1 MMEKTVKVSG
11 EFIQLNQLLKLEN
24 IASSGGEAK
33 AMIDAEKSSPGI
45 RACMITKWREARRKV
60 ILRNIDVRLPNNGG
74 LNIVFY
80 EFDSDFDGND
90 FQYKYSLDSSNPY
103 KFIKMLPHISD
114 ELMADIEECL
124 IGHIQCEGTGLDL
137 QQKWIQMGLHGKR
150 IVSEDYPG
158 GIYREEA
165 F

>member
-1 MMEKTVKVSG
+1 MTYSEFREQFSCVES
-11 EFIQLNQLLKLEN
+11 FIQAYGQLSFK
-24 IASSGGEAK
+24 EAK
-33 AMIDAEKSSPGI
+33 AMIDAEKSSPGM

-80 EFDSDFDGND
+80 EFDSEFDGND
-90 FQYKYSLDSSNPY
+90 FQYQYSLDSSNAD
-103 KFIKMLPHISD
+103 KFIKMLPHIYD
-114 ELMADIEECL
+114 GLMADIEEWL
-124 IGHIQCEGTGLDL
+124 IENIQCEGTGLDL

-150 IVSEDYPG
+150 IVLEDYPG

>member
-1 MMEKTVKVSG
+1 
-11 EFIQLNQLLKLEN
+11 
-24 IASSGGEAK
+24 
-33 AMIDAEKSSPGI
+33 
-45 RACMITKWREARRKV
+45 ARRKV

-90 FQYKYSLDSSNPY
+90 FQYKYSLDSSNAD
-103 KFIKMLPHISD
+103 KFIKMLPHIYD
-114 ELMADIEECL
+114 ELMTDIEEWL
-124 IGHIQCEGTGLDL
+124 IENIQCDGTGLDL
-137 QQKWIQMGLHGKR
+137 QQKWIQMGLQGKR
-150 IVSEDYPG
+150 VVSEDYPG

>member
-1 MMEKTVKVSG
+1 MTYSEFREQFSCVES
-11 EFIQLNQLLKLEN
+11 FIQAYGQLSFK
-24 IASSGGEAK
+24 EAK
-33 AMIDAEKSSPGI
+33 AMIDAEKSSPGM
-45 RACMITKWREARRKV
+45 RACTITKWREARRKV

-90 FQYKYSLDSSNPY
+90 FQYKYSLDSSNAD
-103 KFIKMLPHISD
+103 KFIKMLLHIYD
-114 ELMADIEECL
+114 ELMADIEEWL
-124 IGHIQCEGTGLDL
+124 IENIQCDGTGLDL

-150 IVSEDYPG
+150 VVSEDYPG

>member
-1 MMEKTVKVSG
+1 MTYSEFREQFSSVES
-11 EFIQLNQLLKLEN
+11 FIQAYGQLSFK
-24 IASSGGEAK
+24 EAK
-33 AMIDAEKSSPGI
+33 AMIDAEKSSPGM

-80 EFDSDFDGND
+80 EFDSKFDGND
-90 FQYKYSLDSSNPY
+90 FLYKYSLDSSNAD
-103 KFIKMLPHISD
+103 KFIKMLPHIYD
-114 ELMADIEECL
+114 ELMADIEEWL
-124 IGHIQCEGTGLDL
+124 IENIQCEGTGLDL

-150 IVSEDYPG
+150 VVSEDYPG

>member
-1 MMEKTVKVSG
+1 MTYSEFREQFSSVES
-11 EFIQLNQLLKLEN
+11 FIQAYGQLSFK
-24 IASSGGEAK
+24 EAK
-33 AMIDAEKSSPGI
+33 AMIDAEKSSPGM

-90 FQYKYSLDSSNPY
+90 FQYKYSLDANNADN
-103 KFIKMLPHISD
+103 FLKMIPHNWSV
-114 ELMADIEECL
+114 LTTDIEEWL
-124 IGHIQCEGTGLDL
+124 IENIQCDGIGSDL

-150 IVSEDYPG
+150 VVSEDYPG